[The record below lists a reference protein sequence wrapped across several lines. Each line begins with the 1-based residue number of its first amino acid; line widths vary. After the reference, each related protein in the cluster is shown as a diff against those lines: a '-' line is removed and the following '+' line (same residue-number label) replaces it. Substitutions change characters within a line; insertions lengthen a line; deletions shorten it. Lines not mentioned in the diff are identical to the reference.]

1 MARCKFGKVKFGD
14 RKGKCR
20 TRKVSGAAAKHRKA
34 RKLTGAAARAKE
46 CAGKKGGFF
55 RQCIRGIVA
64 PGPTASSLY
73 GMRRRRSR

>member
-1 MARCKFGKVKFGD
+1 MAKCKFGKVKSGD

-20 TRKVSGAAAKHRKA
+20 TRPLTGAAAKRVKG
-34 RKLTGAAARAKE
+34 RKLTGAAARARE

-73 GMRRRRSR
+73 GVRRRRSR